1 MFYTANVIHYTP
13 YTTLLCS
20 SVYTLHHIRHY
31 TGTVQRRLSNGLRV
45 NMVSMAA
52 EPQRVAVR
60 LFVPGKIDQGVCI
73 YREICSLCIG

>member
-1 MFYTANVIHYTP
+1 MRLLYAKHTTHYT
-13 YTTLLCS
+13 L
-20 SVYTLHHIRHY
+20 Y

-60 LFVPGKIDQGVCI
+60 LFVPGKIDQGVCTMYI
-73 YREICSLCIG
+73 EICI